1 MCVDNELA
9 GPSRLTGL
17 SGRSDSGGATS
28 PPVRVFAAQEEDTV
42 PPDDWWADQ
51 VMAELNNHQRPPSDS
66 ARALSL
72 AEFRPEHH
80 DPLETPGARAQ
91 RLRSQP
97 TVDSPRLRAPGRRR
111 EAAGGTSTPRR
122 SGRIV
127 GAASSLLASSRVP
140 DVLSTPPEAPVA
152 VCTPPPVA
160 AVAVCTSGTVVNSS
174 LSDAPLCSSS
184 DDELMEGLEER
195 LCVPL
200 QTPLIR
206 GPPRLR
212 RTRTPAAAQSL
223 RRSERIAAAPR
234 EADSTKQAQLVLM
247 QKLGVAPPSHAVDA
261 EVVREYKA
269 AFRQPLSEASL
280 DALQMLLGGT
290 STQ

>member
-1 MCVDNELA
+1 
-9 GPSRLTGL
+9 
-17 SGRSDSGGATS
+17 
-28 PPVRVFAAQEEDTV
+28 
-42 PPDDWWADQ
+42 
-51 VMAELNNHQRPPSDS
+51 
-66 ARALSL
+66 
-72 AEFRPEHH
+72 
-80 DPLETPGARAQ
+80 
-91 RLRSQP
+91 
-97 TVDSPRLRAPGRRR
+97 
-111 EAAGGTSTPRR
+111 
-122 SGRIV
+122 
-127 GAASSLLASSRVP
+127 
-140 DVLSTPPEAPVA
+140 
-152 VCTPPPVA
+152 
-160 AVAVCTSGTVVNSS
+160 VVNSS

-261 EVVREYKA
+261 EVVREYKT
-269 AFRQPLSEASL
+269 AFRAPLSDSTRE
-280 DALQMLLGGT
+280 ALQLLLGGEFDPVAMKLDMIGLDDDAN
-290 STQ
+290 